1 MKDDLA
7 LEMMEKLNS
16 GHQLES
22 SDLKLT
28 VALRCLNE
36 AAKCFD
42 MADKPKY
49 SKKLT
54 KLMEK
59 LSSKF

>member
-7 LEMMEKLNS
+7 LEMMEKLNANEN
-16 GHQLES
+16 LDS

-28 VALRCLNE
+28 VALKCLDE

-49 SKKLT
+49 SKKIT

>member
-7 LEMMEKLNS
+7 LTMMEKLKS
-16 GHQLES
+16 DEALDS

-28 VALRCLNE
+28 VALKCLNK
-36 AAKCFD
+36 AAECFE
-42 MADKPKY
+42 MAGKED
-49 SKKLT
+49 LADAVT